1 MKSAKPFA
9 CGDRGAVG
17 NRLRRL
23 HHISLFS
30 SDFYLH
36 RLQLVNTSIRQRE
49 SLDMNTAQQWFAL
62 KTKPRSEKKVD
73 NMLRQKGYEC
83 LTPTYRQRRKWSDRT
98 VELELPLF
106 PSYVFCRLGPS
117 VLGKAVSTSGVIKIV
132 GFNGKPAEV
141 ALEEIEALQLL
152 GQSNL
157 LREPWNYLPNGT
169 PVLVETG
176 PLAGVQGIICA
187 DENKRQ
193 LIISVTLLQ
202 RSVAIQ
208 LNADTVISVIG
219 DVSESGSVVSGE
231 SYPAVK
237 LLRGTRI

>member
-1 MKSAKPFA
+1 
-9 CGDRGAVG
+9 
-17 NRLRRL
+17 
-23 HHISLFS
+23 
-30 SDFYLH
+30 
-36 RLQLVNTSIRQRE
+36 
-49 SLDMNTAQQWFAL
+49 
-62 KTKPRSEKKVD
+62 
-73 NMLRQKGYEC
+73 
-83 LTPTYRQRRKWSDRT
+83 
-98 VELELPLF
+98 
-106 PSYVFCRLGPS
+106 

-169 PVLVETG
+169 PVFVETG

>member
-1 MKSAKPFA
+1 M
-9 CGDRGAVG
+9 
-17 NRLRRL
+17 
-23 HHISLFS
+23 
-30 SDFYLH
+30 
-36 RLQLVNTSIRQRE
+36 
-49 SLDMNTAQQWFAL
+49 
-62 KTKPRSEKKVD
+62 
-73 NMLRQKGYEC
+73 
-83 LTPTYRQRRKWSDRT
+83 
-98 VELELPLF
+98 
-106 PSYVFCRLGPS
+106 YVFCRLGPS
-117 VLGKAVSTSGVIKIV
+117 VLGKAISTSGVVKIV

-141 ALEEIEALQLL
+141 AVEEIEALRLL

-208 LNADTVISVIG
+208 LNADTLISVIG
-219 DVSESGSVVSGE
+219 DFSESRIRVSGE
-231 SYPAVK
+231 LYPAVK

>member
-1 MKSAKPFA
+1 
-9 CGDRGAVG
+9 
-17 NRLRRL
+17 
-23 HHISLFS
+23 
-30 SDFYLH
+30 
-36 RLQLVNTSIRQRE
+36 
-49 SLDMNTAQQWFAL
+49 MNTTQRWFAL

-73 NMLRQKGYEC
+73 YALRQKGYEC
-83 LTPTYRQRRKWSDRT
+83 LAPTYRQRRKWSDRT
-98 VELELPLF
+98 VEIELPLF
-106 PSYVFCRLGPS
+106 PSYLFCRLGPS
-117 VLGKAVSTSGVIKIV
+117 VLGKAISTSGVVKIV

-141 ALEEIEALQLL
+141 AVEEIEALQLL

-202 RSVAIQ
+202 RSVAIK
-208 LNADTVISVIG
+208 LDEDTVISVIG
-219 DVSESGSVVSGE
+219 DFSGSRIEVSGE

-237 LLRGTRI
+237 LLRGTHL